1 MLPTAVRGYQ
11 GLFLRV
17 ENAMKLSDVP
27 QDRGMIDQE
36 RIKEVCY
43 AVDEDGSFVLAKS
56 AGWEPKNIAN
66 DQAWDLIN
74 EQINETLEKIKSGK
88 LSPLAYHMVRNQMGL
103 GLLAK
108 YAGFNLLRVWLHLKP
123 AGFKRLKPAQLKRY
137 AEIFGIDIAD
147 LAKIPKSNV

>member
-1 MLPTAVRGYQ
+1 
-11 GLFLRV
+11 
-17 ENAMKLSDVP
+17 MKLSEVP
-27 QDRGMIDQE
+27 QDRGMIDE
-36 RIKEVCY
+36 DRLKEVCY

-74 EQINETLEKIKSGK
+74 EQVKKTIAKIKSGK

-108 YAGFNLLRVWLHLKP
+108 YIGFNRLRVWRHLKP
-123 AGFKRLKPAQLKRY
+123 AGFKRLKSEQVKRY
-137 AEIFGIDIAD
+137 AEIFGICVAD
-147 LAKIPKSNV
+147 LAKIPEDDV